1 MRHRSHLRP
10 GDAGLAARLRRG
22 IEGEVW
28 FDAASRGRYGTD
40 ASIYQIEPIG
50 VVAPRSAEDIAR
62 TIAICREAGAPVL
75 PRGAGTSQCGQT
87 VGEAVVV
94 DTSKYLDRVLDFDEE
109 SRRVTV
115 QPGIV
120 LDRLNAWLRPK
131 GLFFPVDVSPANR
144 ATIGGMAGN
153 NSCGARSIRYGNMVH
168 NVHAISAVLADG
180 NAIRFG
186 EVSGNLAGL
195 ASDDR
200 CADTA
205 GNDRYADLIRRLR
218 ALGARE
224 ADEIARR
231 FPSLLRRVGGYNID
245 TLVPAGAAGGM
256 TGTPAGGVAAGVIGG
271 TNGVMAGREPGATT
285 GAMAGTPAGGHNPVD
300 ARTIR
305 AGGATTGAMA
315 GGHNM
320 AHLLVGSEGTLG
332 FFTGIELDLA
342 PLPAHRVLGICH
354 FPAFY
359 EAMAATQHIVALDPS
374 AVELVD
380 RTLVELARDIA
391 AFRPT
396 VERFVRGAPEA
407 LLLVEFAGEDRAAL
421 IARLARLGELMA
433 DLGHPGAVVEA
444 VEPAFQRAVWEVRKA
459 GLNIMMSMKG
469 DGKPVSFVEDC
480 AVRLEDLAEYT
491 RRLDAIFARHG
502 TRGTWYAH
510 ASVGT
515 LHVRPIIDLKV
526 EDGARRMRA
535 IAEECFEMVREY
547 RGSHSGEHGDGIVRS
562 EFHEAMFGSR
572 LVGAF
577 EEVKDAFDPD
587 GLFNPGK
594 IVRPE
599 RMDDRGLFRYKPGY
613 APLPVETGLDWSE
626 WGGFDRAVEMCNNNG
641 ACRKSDPGVMCPSYR
656 VTKDERHVTRGRAN
670 TLRLALTGQLGPGA
684 LTSDAMAETMALCV
698 GCKGCKRECPTGVD
712 MARMK
717 IEYLHQHRKRHGL
730 RLRDRLVAWLP
741 RYAPVASRLAWVV
754 NLRDRVPGL
763 AAATEAL
770 LGLSAKRSLPRWRG
784 DPFRVDELTD
794 GETRHGTHPRGIGPG
809 GRCGE
814 HQESGQRGRTSA
826 ETGAAHAAGIGAG
839 PRVATRPEDG
849 SPASRSDSGLEPD
862 QTPAAHRER
871 PEVALFADTFTT
883 WFEPGNARAAARVL
897 EAAGF
902 RVRPA
907 APPPGERRPL
917 CCGRTFLAAGLIDEA
932 RRELRRTFSALAPL
946 VERGVPIVGLEP
958 SCLLTFRDEA
968 LVLGF
973 EREAGDARFL
983 LFEELIAD
991 AAAPEAP
998 EGRAGLPLRPLP
1010 ATRAL
1015 LHGHCHQKAFGVMP
1029 ALERTLRFVPGL
1041 EVETVASSCCGM
1053 AGAFGYEAAHYE
1065 TSMAMGEL
1073 DLLSAV
1079 RAADPDTLIVAGGTS
1094 CRHQISDGTGRVASH
1109 VASVL
1114 AQALVPGDGP
1124 DEGRNGISRQL
1135 RWVEGSPGPQARC
1148 GSAGRA

>member
-1 MRHRSHLRP
+1 M
-10 GDAGLAARLRRG
+10 
-22 IEGEVW
+22 W
-28 FDAASRGRYGTD
+28 FDPASRGRYSTD
-40 ASIYQIEPIG
+40 ASIYQIEPLG
-50 VVAPRSAEDIAR
+50 VVAPRRAAAIGH

-94 DTSKYLDRVLDFDEE
+94 DTSKYLDQVLDLDET

-120 LDRLNAWLRPK
+120 LDRLNAWLKPT

-153 NSCGARSIRYGNMVH
+153 NSCGSRSIRYGNMVH
-168 NVHAISAVLADG
+168 NVHAISAILANG
-180 NAIRFG
+180 NAVRFG
-186 EVSGNLAGL
+186 EVSGNLAGFTGDDHY
-195 ASDDR
+195 SD
-200 CADTA
+200 
-205 GNDRYADLIRRLR
+205 LVRRMR

-224 ADEIARR
+224 ADAIARR
-231 FPSLLRRVGGYNID
+231 FPALLRRVGGYNVD
-245 TLVPAGAAGGM
+245 TLVPGANAGGM
-256 TGTPAGGVAAGVIGG
+256 TGDAA
-271 TNGVMAGREPGATT
+271 
-285 GAMAGTPAGGHNPVD
+285 
-300 ARTIR
+300 R
-305 AGGATTGAMA
+305 AVT

-332 FFTGIELDLA
+332 FFTEIELDLQ
-342 PLPAHRVLGICH
+342 PIPEHRVLGVCH
-354 FPAFY
+354 FPAFHD
-359 EAMAATQHIVALDPS
+359 AMSATQHIVALEPS

-380 RTLVELARDIA
+380 RTLIELARDIE

-396 VERFVRGAPEA
+396 VERFVQGAPDA
-407 LLLVEFAGEDRAAL
+407 LLLVEFSGEDRAAL
-421 IARLARLGELMA
+421 LARLAQLVELMA
-433 DLGHPGAVVEA
+433 DLGYPGAVVEA
-444 VEPAFQRAVWEVRKA
+444 VEPAFQRAVWDVRKA

-480 AVRLEDLAEYT
+480 AVRLEDLADYT

-515 LHVRPIIDLKV
+515 LHVRPIINLKV
-526 EDGARRMRA
+526 EDGARAMRA

-562 EFHEAMFGSR
+562 EFHQAMFGPR
-572 LVGAF
+572 LTSAF
-577 EEVKDAFDPD
+577 EEVKDAFDPE

-599 RMDDRGLFRYKPGY
+599 RMDDRELFRYKPGY

-641 ACRKSDPGVMCPSYR
+641 ACRKWEPGVMCPSYR
-656 VTKDERHVTRGRAN
+656 VTMDERHVTRGRAN
-670 TLRLALTGQLGPGA
+670 TLRLALTGQLGPDA

-717 IEYLHQHRKRHGL
+717 VEYLHQRRKRHGL
-730 RLRDRLVAWLP
+730 SLREHVVASLP
-741 RYAPVASRLAWVV
+741 RYAPVAGRLAWMM
-754 NLRDRVPGL
+754 NLRDRLPGL
-763 AAATEAL
+763 PALTERF
-770 LGLSAKRSLPRWRG
+770 LGLSAKRTLPRWRS
-784 DPFRVDELTD
+784 DPFRVEEVED
-794 GETRHGTHPRGIGPG
+794 RGRRPGRSRAGATLGARSSSVDANG
-809 GRCGE
+809 GRETAGSE
-814 HQESGQRGRTSA
+814 RDSARPTS
-826 ETGAAHAAGIGAG
+826 
-839 PRVATRPEDG
+839 
-849 SPASRSDSGLEPD
+849 SPA
-862 QTPAAHRER
+862 TPRDG

-883 WFEPGNARAAARVL
+883 WFEPENARAAVRVL

-902 RVRPA
+902 RVRSA
-907 APPPGERRPL
+907 RPPPGERRPL
-917 CCGRTFLAAGLIDEA
+917 CCGRTFLAAGLVEEA
-932 RRELRRTFSALAPL
+932 KRELARTFSALAPFI
-946 VERGVPIVGLEP
+946 ERGVPVVGLEP

-973 EREAGDARFL
+973 EREAGNARFL
-983 LFEELIAD
+983 IFEELVAS
-991 AAAPEAP
+991 AA
-998 EGRAGLPLRPLP
+998 GDGGLDLPLQPLHGK
-1010 ATRAL
+1010 RAL

-1029 ALERTLRFVPGL
+1029 ALESTLRLVPEL

-1053 AGAFGYEAAHYE
+1053 AGAFGYEAASYE

-1073 DLLSAV
+1073 NLLPAV
-1079 RAADPDTLIVAGGTS
+1079 RAADEDTIIVAGGTS
-1094 CRHQISDGTGRVASH
+1094 CRHQIAHGTDRQARH

-1114 AQALVPGDGP
+1114 EQALP
-1124 DEGRNGISRQL
+1124 
-1135 RWVEGSPGPQARC
+1135 
-1148 GSAGRA
+1148 

>member
-1 MRHRSHLRP
+1 MHP
-10 GDAGLAARLRRG
+10 GDAGLAARLRRE

-28 FDAASRGRYGTD
+28 FDPASRGRYSTD

-50 VVAPRSAEDIAR
+50 VVAPRSAEDIEHA
-62 TIAICREAGAPVL
+62 IAICREAGAPVL
-75 PRGAGTSQCGQT
+75 ARGAGTSQCGQT

-94 DTSKYLDRVLDFDEE
+94 DTSRHLDRVLGFDEA

-120 LDRLNAWLRPK
+120 LDRLNAWLKSK

-153 NSCGARSIRYGNMVH
+153 NSCGSRSIRYGNMVH
-168 NVHAISAVLADG
+168 NVHAISAILAG
-180 NAIRFG
+180 GGAVRFG
-186 EVSGNLAGL
+186 EVSGNLAGFTG
-195 ASDDR
+195 DDH
-200 CADTA
+200 
-205 GNDRYADLIRRLR
+205 YSDLIRRMR
-218 ALGARE
+218 AIGTRE

-231 FPSLLRRVGGYNID
+231 FPALLRRVGGYNID
-245 TLVPAGAAGGM
+245 TLVPGR
-256 TGTPAGGVAAGVIGG
+256 PAGGVIDGMIGDVTDGG
-271 TNGVMAGREPGATT
+271 T
-285 GAMAGTPAGGHNPVD
+285 
-300 ARTIR
+300 
-305 AGGATTGAMA
+305 

-320 AHLLVGSEGTLG
+320 ARLLVGSEGTLG
-332 FFTGIELDLA
+332 FFTEIELDLQ
-342 PLPAHRVLGICH
+342 PLPAHRVLGVCH

-359 EAMAATQHIVALDPS
+359 EAMSATQHIVALDPS

-380 RTLVELARDIA
+380 RTLIELARDIA

-396 VERFVRGAPEA
+396 VERFVRGAPDA
-407 LLLVEFAGEDRAAL
+407 LLLVEFAGEDRANL
-421 IARLARLGELMA
+421 LSRLARLVELMA
-433 DLGHPGAVVEA
+433 DLGFPGAVIEA
-444 VEPAFQRAVWEVRKA
+444 VEPSFQRAVWDVRKA

-469 DGKPVSFVEDC
+469 DGKPISFVEDC

-491 RRLDAIFARHG
+491 RRLDEVFARHG

-515 LHVRPIIDLKV
+515 LHVRPIVDLKT

-572 LVGAF
+572 LTAAF
-577 EEVKDAFDPD
+577 EEVKDAFDPG

-599 RMDDRGLFRYKPGY
+599 RMDDRELFRYKPGY

-641 ACRKSDPGVMCPSYR
+641 TCRKASPGVMCPSYR
-656 VTKDERHVTRGRAN
+656 VTMDEKHVTRGRAN
-670 TLRLALTGQLGPGA
+670 TLRLALTGQLGSPGSGA

-717 IEYLHQHRKRHGL
+717 IEYLHQRRKRHGSS
-730 RLRDRLVAWLP
+730 LRDRAVAWLP
-741 RYAPVASRLAWVV
+741 RYAPVASRLAWVM

-763 AAATEAL
+763 PSLTERFA
-770 LGLSAKRSLPRWRG
+770 GLSAKRTLPRWR
-784 DPFRVDELTD
+784 TD
-794 GETRHGTHPRGIGPG
+794 
-809 GRCGE
+809 
-814 HQESGQRGRTSA
+814 A
-826 ETGAAHAAGIGAG
+826 F
-839 PRVATRPEDG
+839 RPEEIVDRG
-849 SPASRSDSGLEPD
+849 ARSAPGRADAESAASRSSASAEESPGTAMPGRAGTESD
-862 QTPAAHRER
+862 QSPATRDAGS
-871 PEVALFADTFTT
+871 EVVLFADTFTT
-883 WFEPGNARAAARVL
+883 WFEPENARAAVRVL
-897 EAAGF
+897 EAAGY

-917 CCGRTFLAAGLIDEA
+917 CCGRTFLAAGLVEEA
-932 RRELRRTFSALAPL
+932 RREMARTLAALAPFI
-946 VERGVPIVGLEP
+946 ERGIPIVGLEP

-968 LVLGF
+968 LALGF
-973 EREAGDARFL
+973 REEAGNGRFL
-983 LFEELIAD
+983 MFEELIAAGTD
-991 AAAPEAP
+991 ER
-998 EGRAGLPLRPLP
+998 GRGLDLPLRPL
-1010 ATRAL
+1010 AGKRAL

-1029 ALERTLRFVPGL
+1029 ALESTLRLVPGL

-1073 DLLSAV
+1073 DLLPAV
-1079 RAADPDTLIVAGGTS
+1079 RAADRGTLIVAGGTS
-1094 CRHQISDGTGRVASH
+1094 CRHQIGDGTGRDAWH
-1109 VASVL
+1109 VARVL
-1114 AQALVPGDGP
+1114 EQAL
-1124 DEGRNGISRQL
+1124 
-1135 RWVEGSPGPQARC
+1135 A
-1148 GSAGRA
+1148 AG